1 MVLLLRCCCQGIP
14 RILIKCLWHYRYLW
28 QLSLMKTALGCRNIW
43 LNFCHLQ
50 ASVAT
55 NQICLAAQ
63 TFRLLWPACI
73 CSVPSC
79 ATSNLQ
85 AQPWPSSPTGLWWHV
100 HVTTL
105 WPLAVQ
111 VMTHWV
117 DVTIPCHTVTT
128 TVLTRSHLQLP
139 AFFINCILLVSYLNF
154 TLRSLGFAFSL
165 DVCLYSL
172 LSM

>member
-1 MVLLLRCCCQGIP
+1 MYSTYMSTSWWYCHSGAVVKEFSVYPLNACDITQ
-14 RILIKCLWHYRYLW
+14 YLW

-43 LNFCHLQ
+43 SNFCHLQ

-55 NQICLAAQ
+55 NQICLAPQ
-63 TFRLLWPACI
+63 TFRLPWPT
-73 CSVPSC
+73 CSCSIPSC

-139 AFFINCILLVSYLNF
+139 ALFY
-154 TLRSLGFAFSL
+154 
-165 DVCLYSL
+165 
-172 LSM
+172 